1 MASLNATFLGI
12 VSPDA
17 EFDHPEGLPV
27 LRMVGDGLRRGKWT
41 LGALENWRDSG
52 WSVCCRRDGG
62 EVDVVVASTGTPEEW
77 MVQIAPSKVPG
88 LLGRALGRAAS
99 ASADQCL
106 EVALLVHPIL
116 AGRFTR
122 LRWCWDDLPGEE
134 SSTATPTPPRR

>member
-1 MASLNATFLGI
+1 MASQNATFLGA

-27 LRMVGDGLRRGKWT
+27 LRVLREGLRSGTWT
-41 LGALENWRDSG
+41 LGEFENWRDSG
-52 WSVCCRRDGG
+52 WSVACRRGG
-62 EVDVVVASTGTPEEW
+62 SEVELVVASTGTPEEW
-77 MVQIAPSKVPG
+77 MVQIAPCKIPG

-99 ASADQCL
+99 ASADQCQ

-122 LRWCWDDLPGEE
+122 LRWRWDGFPDDWN
-134 SSTATPTPPRR
+134 STAAPTPPRS